1 MKPYAN
7 RMIVFQCPVPSR
19 GLYGPTASCGL
30 VVSAGAGVDNYRR
43 ASGTERGYG
52 RTGVMHPVAAG
63 SPKRRL
69 TGAKRIQHE
78 PPPLARQN
86 VASQLV
92 RRPLLGRTA
101 RQSIFGRRVRRVPP
115 KTDSIKRTPRCE
127 HQPLSA
133 TSTNCRLYQICT
145 SLSWRSLEILRI
157 QIWFKNGKRCK

>member
-78 PPPLARQN
+78 PPPLARQ
-86 VASQLV
+86 
-92 RRPLLGRTA
+92 
-101 RQSIFGRRVRRVPP
+101 SIFGRRVRRVPP

-157 QIWFKNGKRCK
+157 QIWFKNGKRCE